1 MKFLRYRKYA
11 RYLSPL
17 VAAGY
22 NYLRGKSG
30 GSGGGRRARVHKGLA
45 NRRMYRGKGSRT
57 RTKLRKRRRGKGG
70 KQDIWSGDS
79 HVFVPTK
86 ARKTRLTRTQRDL
99 ATKVKTEYNQTGRI
113 TSNASTM
120 GATFLQHFPIAVI
133 SDQVNKASLGNA
145 TSACYLM
152 DMNAYITLMNQDA
165 NDCTVWI
172 YTLILRND
180 AGAVGINPT
189 QDWRDGIVDETGAA
203 TDYLLPYT
211 SPFQS
216 KKFTTR
222 WKVHKVQKFVLSS
235 GAQHIHHVIEKP
247 MHKINKERFTNTGG
261 TGTGGAVNGVN
272 YLTSV
277 TMIVTLGGLVNDQTV
292 KTNVTFGQT
301 AVDYACVWRYQSH
314 GISDDQTIF
323 YKNVTYPAIT
333 TSSLIQEK
341 TGAVIT
347 DVSA

>member
-1 MKFLRYRKYA
+1 MWGKKFRVAPYA
-11 RYLSPL
+11 LGFGGAMYSSYFGKR
-17 VAAGY
+17 
-22 NYLRGKSG
+22 RGSRSRG
-30 GSGGGRRARVHKGLA
+30 GSGKGRRKG
-45 NRRMYRGKGSRT
+45 RGMRQRFKRGSFN
-57 RTKLRKRRRGKGG
+57 RTKYRRRRRRKGG

-79 HVFVPTK
+79 HVLVPTK

-99 ATKVKTEYNQTGRI
+99 AAKLKTEYNQTGRI
-113 TSNASTM
+113 TSNPSQM
-120 GATFLQHFPIAVI
+120 GVSFVQHYPIAVI
-133 SDQVNKASLGNA
+133 SDQVNKASLGA
-145 TSACYLM
+145 PTSACYLM
-152 DMNAYITLMNQDA
+152 DMHAYVTLMNQDA
-165 NDCTVWI
+165 NDVTVWI

-180 AGAVGINPT
+180 VGAVGINPP

-235 GAQHIHHVIEKP
+235 GAQHIHHVICKP
-247 MHKINKERFTNTGG
+247 MHKINKERITNTGG
-261 TGTGGAVNGVN
+261 TGTGGAINGVN
-272 YLTSV
+272 YLTSC
-277 TMIVTLGGLVNDQTV
+277 TMIVTLGGLVNDQTT

-323 YKNVTYPAIT
+323 YKSVTYPTIGTA
-333 TSSLIQEK
+333 SLIQEK
-341 TGAVIT
+341 TGGVIT
-347 DVSA
+347 DIFA